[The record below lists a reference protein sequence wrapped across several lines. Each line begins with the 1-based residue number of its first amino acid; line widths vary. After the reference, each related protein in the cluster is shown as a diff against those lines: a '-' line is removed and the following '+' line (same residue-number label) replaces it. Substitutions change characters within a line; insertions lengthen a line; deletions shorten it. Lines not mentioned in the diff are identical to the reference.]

1 MKRAVLSVRF
11 GRKSK
16 ITPGDL
22 AAYASEVNTDSREV
36 PALHHQVARKIRD
49 TQLNRAFIS
58 ISFGNHFDCLRT
70 LDRKVH
76 VRRQQPESIICSL
89 GCSLQAIAVIQST
102 EATHVRDGYDH
113 LVQLGRGFEQQNRIK
128 TATHILR
135 RQLFPLRIVDL
146 QGPV

>member
-1 MKRAVLSVRF
+1 MKNAVLSVRF

-36 PALHHQVARKIRD
+36 PALHNQVARKIRD

-89 GCSLQAIAVIQST
+89 GRVCQAIAIMYST
-102 EATHVRDGYDH
+102 VTTREHSG
-113 LVQLGRGFEQQNRIK
+113 
-128 TATHILR
+128 
-135 RQLFPLRIVDL
+135 
-146 QGPV
+146 